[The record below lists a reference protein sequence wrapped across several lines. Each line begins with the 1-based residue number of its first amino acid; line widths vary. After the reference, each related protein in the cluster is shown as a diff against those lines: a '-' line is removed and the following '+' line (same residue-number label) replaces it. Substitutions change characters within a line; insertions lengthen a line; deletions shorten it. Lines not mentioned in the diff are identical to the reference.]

1 MVLSD
6 DPNSSC
12 VYTVT
17 CYDSYEDLKPPVSPT
32 PKAPNAKK
40 EDNANVM
47 ESVPEPTTSTTT
59 TTTDSV
65 ASKVSA
71 EVAATDEHKS
81 AAARVSLSPYAA

>member
-32 PKAPNAKK
+32 PKAPSAKK
-40 EDNANVM
+40 EDDANVI
-47 ESVPEPTTSTTT
+47 EAVPEPTTTTM
-59 TTTDSV
+59 DSE

-81 AAARVSLSPYAA
+81 AAARVSLSPYAV